1 MKKQKL
7 KRKVRIKSLYPQHN
21 TKVRKELLDADYLK
35 DLDPETLKWYA
46 QFTDE
51 YVGGAVHKTKNGK
64 VKSGHLHNT
73 KALAKQ
79 CYDAN
84 NRRNIDIYAVTK
96 ANHLMSNIDDEL
108 SNNDGWYVANP
119 GLDEDA
125 QINNIDNPEEN
136 DAMPLEEYI
145 LLKSQMNEKRQH
157 ELEEIYVSWGHDI
170 KFILDLHHLYEKEN
184 LKKTNIKKFINNPK
198 LLKKFLENT

>member
-1 MKKQKL
+1 MKK
-7 KRKVRIKSLYPQHN
+7 RKIKKNVRIKSLYPQHN

-35 DLDPETLKWYA
+35 DLDPETFRWYA

-51 YVGGAVHKTKNGK
+51 YVGGAVHKNKQGK
-64 VKSGHLHNT
+64 VKSGYLHNT
-73 KALAKQ
+73 KALAKK
-79 CYDAN
+79 CYDDN
-84 NRRNIDIYAVTK
+84 NRRNIDIYTVTK

-125 QINNIDNPEEN
+125 QINNIDNPEDN
-136 DAMPLEEYI
+136 MPMPLEEYI
-145 LLKSQMNEKRQH
+145 LLKNQMTEGRQH
-157 ELEEIYVSWGHDI
+157 ELEETYVSWGHDI
-170 KFILDLHHLYEKEN
+170 KFILDLHYLYLKEN
-184 LKKTNIKKFINNPK
+184 LKKANIKKFINNPK